1 MTKLRLAVLSGV
13 LGASASCLAKFALSP
28 ESPIVARTRVACVQY
43 IVGYSWAGHD
53 ACDLISLVPRGLC
66 LLLMV
71 SLNILMVGTFLEG
84 IEESGSVAGTALASA
99 ANFGTSAL
107 FGFLLFHETINQTWL
122 LGFSLVMAGA
132 VMLSTVQVHQVN
144 VPSNRRDQ

>member
-1 MTKLRLAVLSGV
+1 
-13 LGASASCLAKFALSP
+13 
-28 ESPIVARTRVACVQY
+28 
-43 IVGYSWAGHD
+43 
-53 ACDLISLVPRGLC
+53 
-66 LLLMV
+66 MV